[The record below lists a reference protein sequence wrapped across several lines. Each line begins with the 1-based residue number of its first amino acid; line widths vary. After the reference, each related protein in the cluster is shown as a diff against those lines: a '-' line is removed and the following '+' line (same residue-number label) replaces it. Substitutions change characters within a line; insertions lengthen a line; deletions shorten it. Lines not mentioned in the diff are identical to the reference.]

1 MRTLMIAL
9 LAVGS
14 SSASAWDDCEFQA
27 ERSLAL
33 DATAAQTL
41 TLRTAAGDLRVRGEP
56 GRTRIE
62 VVGKACASSQELL
75 DGIAL
80 VERRGAR
87 GPEIDTAMPDIDGWS
102 FGSRYAWLDLEV
114 RVPAGMG
121 LALTD
126 SSGDAE
132 ISATG
137 VTEARDSSGD
147 LNLEAITGDITL
159 RDSSGDI
166 EVLDARAAVRIASDS
181 SGDIDVRRAQ
191 GLVVIESDSSG
202 DIELADV
209 RGDARIERDTSGD
222 ITFERITGSVQVRRD
237 TSGSIRADA
246 IGGDFIVES
255 DSSGSIVHNEV
266 AGRIDLPPD

>member
-56 GRTRIE
+56 GRTRID

-147 LNLEAITGDITL
+147 LKLEAITGDITL

-166 EVLDARAAVRIASDS
+166 
-181 SGDIDVRRAQ
+181 DVRRVL